1 MGALVWFTSMQYDWV
16 SWHFSEQ
23 VMLLV
28 LLLIIAIVS
37 YFFML
42 FLMGVRLNT
51 IKSVAITESN

>member
-1 MGALVWFTSMQYDWV
+1 LVWFTSRQYDWV

-28 LLLIIAIVS
+28 VLLIIAIVS